1 MDLRDFRDLG
11 CNTSLEEYDDDC
23 SVEQPVALPIEN
35 DINIIAPVCN
45 FDAPKW
51 FRNKVLDSEIT
62 VNNEAKGRELAK
74 SCDGEVS
81 SSFDSNFRLA
91 HQS

>member
-1 MDLRDFRDLG
+1 LDLCDFRDLG

-62 VNNEAKGRELAK
+62 INNEAKGWELTK
-74 SCDGEVS
+74 PCDGEVS
-81 SSFDSNFRLA
+81 SSLDSNSRPA